1 MDDAIAKYYANAAEE
16 DRLTQGAA
24 LLEEA
29 RTRELIQR
37 YAPVPPA
44 VVLDIGGG
52 AGAYS
57 FWLAELGYQV
67 HLVDA
72 APRLIDEARRR
83 SAGRRPLASCSVG
96 DARALEFPDKTADIV
111 LLLGPLYHL
120 TDKADR
126 AGALTEAN
134 RVLKRGGWLFGAVIS
149 RWASAL
155 DGLSRDLLQDAR
167 FAAIVKRDLAEGQH
181 RNPTERLDYFTTA
194 YFHQPGDAVTELAAA
209 GFRFARWLAAKT
221 MGAAGFHQ
229 LGSEFADARIA
240 HVRNKLAIEGPG
252 WLLPDVAE
260 RMRDPRRRADL
271 LEVARS
277 LESEPALLG
286 VSAHLLGIARKR

>member
-126 AGALTEAN
+126 ATALTEAN

-194 YFHQPGDAVTELAAA
+194 YFHQPGDAVTELSAA
-209 GFRFARWLAAKT
+209 GFR
-221 MGAAGFHQ
+221 
-229 LGSEFADARIA
+229 DARIY
-240 HVRNKLAIEGPG
+240 AIEGPG

>member
-1 MDDAIAKYYANAAEE
+1 MDDAIANYYANTAEE

-37 YAPVPPA
+37 HAPAPPA
-44 VVLDIGGG
+44 VVLDVGGG
-52 AGAYS
+52 AGAYA
-57 FWLAELGYQV
+57 FWLAELGYHV

-83 SAGRRPLASCSVG
+83 SAGRRPLASSSVG
-96 DARALEFPDKTADIV
+96 DARALEFPDNTADIV

-120 TDKADR
+120 TAGADR
-126 AGALTEAN
+126 AKALAESN
-134 RVLKRGGWLFGAVIS
+134 RVLKPGGWLFGAVIS

-155 DGLSRDLLQDAR
+155 DGLSRDLLQDPR

-181 RNPTERLDYFTTA
+181 RNPTERSDYFTTA
-194 YFHQPGDAVTELAAA
+194 YFHQPTEAVTEVGAA
-209 GFRFARWLAAKT
+209 GFR
-221 MGAAGFHQ
+221 
-229 LGSEFADARIA
+229 DPRIY
-240 HVRNKLAIEGPG
+240 AIEGPG

-277 LESEPALLG
+277 LESEPTLLG
-286 VSAHLLGIARKR
+286 ASAHLLVVARKP